1 MLELRFV
8 KPERVREDEACGP
21 GVTAAALVVEDFDP
35 LLVSEACL
43 EAVSSG
49 TRTADLSGH
58 ASTSEFTDEVIARI
72 RSKLEV
78 WATLGDG

>member
-1 MLELRFV
+1 
-8 KPERVREDEACGP
+8 
-21 GVTAAALVVEDFDP
+21 
-35 LLVSEACL
+35 
-43 EAVSSG
+43 VSSG